1 MSFLSRLFGIASGE
15 QSKAKDNEPSTI
27 QVPRTEPGWN
37 VNAEEYFRKELRPQ
51 AGTEVAGL
59 VHFAG

>member
-15 QSKAKDNEPSTI
+15 QSKAKDNEQSTI